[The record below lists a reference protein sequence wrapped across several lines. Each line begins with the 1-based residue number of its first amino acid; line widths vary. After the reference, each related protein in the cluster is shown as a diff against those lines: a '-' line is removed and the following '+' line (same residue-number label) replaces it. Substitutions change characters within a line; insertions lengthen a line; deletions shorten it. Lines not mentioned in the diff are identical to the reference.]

1 MGFDSGTNTVAYI
14 LTATLLLVVIVNQ
27 LAAAGSIRRNG
38 FIGIRIPPTMASDG
52 GWPAGHGAA
61 SAPMWIG
68 FVVTAFAAA
77 FAQFS
82 AVGGIPCIVVFALT
96 LAWSLVAA
104 WRGAG
109 RS

>member
-1 MGFDSGTNTVAYI
+1 MGFDSGTNTVSYI

-38 FIGIRIPPTMASDG
+38 FIGIRIPPTLASDA
-52 GWPAGHGAA
+52 GWLAGH
-61 SAPMWIG
+61 
-68 FVVTAFAAA
+68 
-77 FAQFS
+77 
-82 AVGGIPCIVVFALT
+82 PCIVVFALT
-96 LAWSLVAA
+96 LTWSLVAA